1 MTKKLV
7 IKQPEVAVNVSNLI
21 VKRSFSDLYQDKS
34 ISDQL
39 KFVTNRVKP
48 NTNAKVPDTVRAL
61 DNYCQRFGYL
71 SMG

>member
-1 MTKKLV
+1 MN
-7 IKQPEVAVNVSNLI
+7 PSNSI
-21 VKRSFSDLYQDKS
+21 VKRSFSDLYQDKT
-34 ISDQL
+34 IVDQI

-48 NTNAKVPDTVRAL
+48 NLSARVPDTIRTL